1 MKMMIKMILAEVYRK
16 AWVIQVN
23 STLFDSIISSA
34 SMAPKTKKAKTAV
47 KAMSKARIAE
57 AIAKECEVKKHVA
70 GKMLD
75 TLSNVATAEMKKTG
89 QFSLPGFASV
99 KVRTK
104 PGTKAG
110 SREVFGKVVDVKAK
124 PARRIVKAFPSRRL
138 IAAFDKDEKAA
149 PSAGEGAT
157 FIDPPSPVEGATFID
172 VEDSIDA
179 GFSADWDVHQLW
191 NFRK

>member
-1 MKMMIKMILAEVYRK
+1 
-16 AWVIQVN
+16 
-23 STLFDSIISSA
+23 
-34 SMAPKTKKAKTAV
+34 
-47 KAMSKARIAE
+47 MSKARIAE

-104 PGTKAG
+104 PGAKAG
-110 SREVFGKVVDVKAK
+110 SKEFFGKVVDVKAK

-157 FIDPPSPVEGATFID
+157 FIDPRAPVEGATFID
-172 VEDSIDA
+172 VLDSVEVWDT
-179 GFSADWDVHQLW
+179 GLVWDTGMSAE
-191 NFRK
+191 F